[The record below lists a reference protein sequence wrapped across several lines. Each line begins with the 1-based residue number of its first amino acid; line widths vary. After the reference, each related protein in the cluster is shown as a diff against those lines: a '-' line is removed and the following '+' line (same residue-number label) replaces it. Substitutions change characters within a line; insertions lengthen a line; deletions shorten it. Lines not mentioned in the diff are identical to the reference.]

1 MKYTIKY
8 TTQFK
13 KDVKKAKKQHRDI
26 DLLFDVID
34 KLSNGEKLDKKF
46 KVHGLS
52 GQLAGII
59 ECHIEPDFLLE
70 YQYYE
75 EELILMCIRVG
86 THSELFK

>member
-1 MKYTIKY
+1 MKYTIKF

-13 KDVKKAKKQHRDI
+13 KDVKKAKKQNRDI
-26 DLLFDVID
+26 DLLFEIID

-46 KVHGLS
+46 KVHELS

>member
-1 MKYTIKY
+1 MKYTIKF

-13 KDVKKAKKQHRDI
+13 KDVKKAKKQNRDI
-26 DLLFDVID
+26 DLLFEIID

-46 KVHGLS
+46 KAHELS

-75 EELILMCIRVG
+75 EELILMCIRAG